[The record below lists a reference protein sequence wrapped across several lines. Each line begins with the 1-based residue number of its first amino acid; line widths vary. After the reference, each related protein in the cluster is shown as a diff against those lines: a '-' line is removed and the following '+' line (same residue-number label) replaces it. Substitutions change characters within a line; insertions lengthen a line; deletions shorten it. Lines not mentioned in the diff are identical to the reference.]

1 MPYTP
6 DQCRAFG
13 AKASRGEQVPNDWKK
28 HCMKENM
35 RKGERRKMHKQM
47 EKGAE
52 KRKDTRRKTMDYPK
66 SKHGY

>member
-1 MPYTP
+1 
-6 DQCRAFG
+6 
-13 AKASRGEQVPNDWKK
+13 
-28 HCMKENM
+28 M

-52 KRKDTRRKTMDYPK
+52 KRKDPRRKTMDYPK